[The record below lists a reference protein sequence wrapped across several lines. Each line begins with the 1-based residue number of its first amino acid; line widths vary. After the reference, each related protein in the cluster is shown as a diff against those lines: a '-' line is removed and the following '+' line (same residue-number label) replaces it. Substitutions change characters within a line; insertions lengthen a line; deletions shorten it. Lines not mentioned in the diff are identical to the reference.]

1 MRTQFCLVRA
11 KLDGAGHS
19 SRSENKKVVEAVGV
33 TSSEGFSSST
43 PVGLIELCA
52 GAGGIDVDFDTAT
65 KRRLTEP
72 FIAGR
77 VIDRSI
83 YAR

>member
-1 MRTQFCLVRA
+1 MPTSTVQVI
-11 KLDGAGHS
+11 DQS

-65 KRRLTEP
+65 KRRLTDSHSLQD
-72 FIAGR
+72 G
-77 VIDRSI
+77 
-83 YAR
+83 